1 MQQGGRTSTTYS
13 VECNSRLHE
22 MLLKGLA
29 GDFRKNFHN
38 TESPGNIWLLDFTG
52 TFKITSRLFIYL
64 SIYLFSYLFIYLFIF
79 SFIQPVDLYPP
90 NEAGFCDVFGNV
102 WEWLEDHFNGL
113 PGFETDWLYDD
124 YSSSSFDGRHRMIMV
139 RTTKFHY
146 HIQNKQIH

>member
-1 MQQGGRTSTTYS
+1 MLKETLIQLKLRATHFNIMQQGGRTSTTHS

-64 SIYLFSYLFIYLFIF
+64 SIYLFSYLFIYLFIYLF
-79 SFIQPVDLYPP
+79 SPLYS
-90 NEAGFCDVFGNV
+90 
-102 WEWLEDHFNGL
+102 L
-113 PGFETDWLYDD
+113 
-124 YSSSSFDGRHRMIMV
+124 
-139 RTTKFHY
+139 
-146 HIQNKQIH
+146 